1 MTTAQEKMQ
10 TQLHAAYKAFAANPT
25 DTRKADAYDT
35 ARAALIDA
43 LDTPAH
49 KALRAAVAAWVAV

>member
-1 MTTAQEKMQ
+1 MTTTQEKMQ

-49 KALRAAVAAWVAV
+49 KALRAACANL